1 MILLK
6 TRQIAGKTKF
16 NHQVRKNLRV
26 AREDIKAQTIKKK
39 LTKRNNMNQLMKRM
53 IKLKSKKFKFKLQR
67 KLNSRARMIY
77 HLFLIINAERK
88 LQENQ
93 MKTTKIKILRIP
105 NLRKMHRARHT
116 IVVEDEVEER
126 HIKKRKTQIQ
136 KVKVD
141 PEEGNQSNLFRS
153 NKLSNSKYMSPN
165 RMMLKLKT
173 HTKMIH
179 NSSLQ
184 ANLKISIQIPMKC
197 MMKKSIQTKDK
208 KFI

>member
-1 MILLK
+1 
-6 TRQIAGKTKF
+6 
-16 NHQVRKNLRV
+16 
-26 AREDIKAQTIKKK
+26 
-39 LTKRNNMNQLMKRM
+39 
-53 IKLKSKKFKFKLQR
+53 
-67 KLNSRARMIY
+67 
-77 HLFLIINAERK
+77 
-88 LQENQ
+88 
-93 MKTTKIKILRIP
+93 
-105 NLRKMHRARHT
+105 MHRARHI